1 MFHSRRSATRWLGA
15 LVVCCA
21 LASGAALHADEP
33 GQLIK
38 TFDNPTP
45 MIRDNFGFSV
55 AASDDYVFIA
65 AIGDGQAAEA
75 GGTIYVF
82 DAETYEPIR
91 TINSPPPQYFDV
103 IGTYMTTYEDYL
115 LVGAWHELA
124 DNKDDAGAAYV
135 FDPDTGATIHR
146 FVSPTPAVD
155 DRYGRWLVGV
165 NGRVVVGAYKDDI
178 LNVEGGAAYSY
189 DLESGDLFRTFLDPT
204 PAFGDRFGYSL
215 AAIGDEVLIAAYRDS
230 ELAANSGGV
239 FVFDA
244 VSGSYHRKILN
255 PEPGAGDLFGRS
267 MDVRGH
273 YLAVGASGDDDPVS
287 DTGSAYLIDYITGD
301 VVATFR
307 NPSPD
312 TLDEFGAHVTFVGD
326 NVLVGAWEDDTQG
339 DRAGAAYLFDG
350 VTGELLHT
358 FHDPLGGDDTFF
370 GFSMAAVG
378 TDLLISA
385 HGTQAPD
392 VQTGAVYLFDGS
404 AFLAAPGDAT
414 HDGVVDGNDYLRW
427 SNHIAP
433 FVPPAEFPGEA
444 EKAGLQQLV
453 RGPADGDF
461 NYDGRADGLD
471 YLIWV
476 EQFTAL
482 SGNRIVPEPSAA
494 LLLGVGVFTGL
505 ATRRR
510 RRCCF

>member
-21 LASGAALHADEP
+21 VASGAALHADEP

-45 MIRDNFGFSV
+45 EFRDSFGFSLT
-55 AASDDYVFIA
+55 ASDDYIFIA
-65 AIGDGQAAEA
+65 AINDNQAAKA
-75 GGTIYVF
+75 GGTIYVY
-82 DAETYEPIR
+82 DANTYAPVR
-91 TINSPPPQYFDV
+91 TINSPPPQEYDL
-103 IGTYMTTYEDYL
+103 IGTFMTTYEDYL
-115 LVGAWHELA
+115 LVGAWHELTE
-124 DNKDDAGAAYV
+124 NKDDAGAAYV
-135 FDPDTGATIHR
+135 FDPNTGATVHR

-165 NGRVVVGAYKDDI
+165 NGQIIVGAYKDDV
-178 LNVEGGAAYSY
+178 LNQEGGAAYSY
-189 DLESGDLFRTFLDPT
+189 DLQTGELLRTFLDPT
-204 PAFGDRFGYSL
+204 PAIRDRFGYAL
-215 AAIGDEVLIAAYRDS
+215 GTIGDEVLISSYRDS
-230 ELAANSGGV
+230 EITPNNGAV
-239 FVFDA
+239 FSFDA
-244 VSGSYHRKILN
+244 VSGSYHQTIRN
-255 PEPGAGDLFGRS
+255 PEPGAGDLFGFS
-267 MDVRGH
+267 IDTRGH
-273 YLAVGASGDDDPVS
+273 YIAVGAVGDSVPTEN
-287 DTGSAYLIDYITGD
+287 TGSAYLIDYLTGE

-312 TLDEFGAHVTFVGD
+312 PLDEFSSHITFVGD
-326 NVLVGAWEDDTQG
+326 NVLIGAWEDDTLG
-339 DRAGAAYLFDG
+339 NRAGAAYLFDG

-358 FHDPLGGDDTFF
+358 FHDPRGGDDTFF

-378 TDLLISA
+378 TDILISS
-385 HGTQAPD
+385 HGTMATEE
-392 VQTGAVYLFDGS
+392 QTGAAYLFDGS

-427 SNHIAP
+427 SSHIAP